1 MEAAS
6 RGNLCERIADSGA
19 DRTAAEDDQH
29 NIKMDIGELARRRSG
44 RARAGRAICGWGLRA
59 IIAFPETAE
68 SC

>member
-29 NIKMDIGELARRRSG
+29 NIKMNIGELARRGSG
-44 RARAGRAICGWGLRA
+44 RVRNRPGTCGWGLR
-59 IIAFPETAE
+59 IHN
-68 SC
+68 SLS